1 MESGSDELTG
11 KRVLICDDTDSIRS
25 LMRINL
31 EIEGFVVEEADDGHV
46 AMARLIDLDHE
57 VPDVVILDA
66 TMKDRDGWWTVQA
79 IRSHPRT
86 RNVPVILVTGSVQ
99 VHDADEAAE
108 AGFDGFIAK
117 PFDPD
122 ELVEIVSRLATGGR
136 PAR

>member
-1 MESGSDELTG
+1 MESASDELTG

-108 AGFDGFIAK
+108 AGFDDFIAK